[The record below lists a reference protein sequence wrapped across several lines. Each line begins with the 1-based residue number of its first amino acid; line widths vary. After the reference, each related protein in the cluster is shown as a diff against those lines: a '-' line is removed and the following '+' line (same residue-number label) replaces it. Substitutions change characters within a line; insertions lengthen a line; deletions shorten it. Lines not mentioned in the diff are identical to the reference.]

1 MSPRRSVVCFAT
13 GVVAVV
19 LALAGTAAAATND
32 VSVIVHQSHI
42 STRLGEN
49 IVFRAAFAN
58 RGSTGTGALIAHL
71 NVLSL
76 RQGVEVDPEDW
87 STHRSRYL
95 GAIAAGATRTITWK
109 VHAIN
114 KGRIALYVAV
124 LPQAGVNRPPAIGR
138 TVQLVVA
145 GRDTLNSGGILPLAL
160 GIPVF
165 LGLITGGMQVAR
177 RRR

>member
-1 MSPRRSVVCFAT
+1 MSAPRAVACF
-13 GVVAVV
+13 
-19 LALAGTAAAATND
+19 AAATAVALAVGGAASAAAND
-32 VSVIVHQSHI
+32 VSVNVHQSRI
-42 STRLGEN
+42 NTRLGEN
-49 IVFRAAFAN
+49 IVFRAEFAN
-58 RGSTGTGALIAHL
+58 HGSTATDALIAHL

-87 STHRSRYL
+87 STHRTRYL
-95 GAIAAGATRTITWK
+95 GTIAAGASRTITWK

-124 LPQAGVNRPPAIGR
+124 LPQAGDNRPPAIGR

-160 GIPVF
+160 GIPAL

>member
-1 MSPRRSVVCFAT
+1 MSPRRAGACF
-13 GVVAVV
+13 
-19 LALAGTAAAATND
+19 AAAAAVALALVGAASAAADD
-32 VSVIVHQSHI
+32 VSVIVHQSRI
-42 STRLGEN
+42 DTRLGEN
-49 IVFRAAFAN
+49 IVFRAEFAN
-58 RGSTGTGALIAHL
+58 HGSTATGALIAHL

-87 STHRSRYL
+87 STHRTRYL
-95 GAIAAGATRTITWK
+95 GTIAPGATRTITWK

-124 LPQAGVNRPPAIGR
+124 LPQAGDNRPPAIGR

-145 GRDTLNSGGILPLAL
+145 GRDTLNAGGILPLAL
-160 GIPVF
+160 GVPAL
-165 LGLITGGMQVAR
+165 LGLITGGMQFAR

>member
-1 MSPRRSVVCFAT
+1 MSPRIAVACF
-13 GVVAVV
+13 
-19 LALAGTAAAATND
+19 AAAAAVALAVVGAANAAPDD
-32 VSVIVHQSHI
+32 VSVIVHQSRI
-42 STRLGEN
+42 NTRLGEN
-49 IVFRAAFAN
+49 IVFRAEFAN
-58 RGSTGTGALIAHL
+58 HRSTATGALIAHL

-87 STHRSRYL
+87 STHRTRYL
-95 GAIAAGATRTITWK
+95 GTIAPGATRTITWK

-124 LPQAGVNRPPAIGR
+124 LPQAGDSRPPAIGR

-145 GRDTLNSGGILPLAL
+145 GRDTLNAGGILPLAL
-160 GIPVF
+160 GVPA
-165 LGLITGGMQVAR
+165 LLALITGGMQVAR

>member
-1 MSPRRSVVCFAT
+1 MTPRSAVTCF
-13 GVVAVV
+13 
-19 LALAGTAAAATND
+19 AAAAAVALALVGAANAASDD
-32 VSVIVHQSHI
+32 VSVIVDQSRI
-42 STRLGEN
+42 DTQLGEN
-49 IVFRAAFAN
+49 IVFHAEFAN
-58 RGSTGTGALIAHL
+58 HGSTATGPLIAHL

-87 STHRSRYL
+87 STHRTRYL
-95 GAIAAGATRTITWK
+95 GTIAAGATRTITWK

-160 GIPVF
+160 GIPAL
-165 LGLITGGMQVAR
+165 LGLITGVTQVAR